1 MVKTAAG
8 ILAGGKSSRM
18 GKNKASLTWNGDT
31 FLHTLIDACRDFPE
45 IYVSVDDREKY
56 RDLSCTLVEDEEKE
70 YGPLEGIYQ
79 VLKQMDAPYAVM
91 LATDMPMISREF
103 LKALVSNITGEED
116 CLVLRREGRPQ
127 PLCSV
132 YAKSILPVVEHMR
145 RNREHKPGLL
155 FQRVNTRYLDLEELG
170 FGEAVIA
177 NVNTPEEYEQLC
189 FHYGRKLQE
198 FAPRVREKLTHGKVM
213 VCYLDGL
220 GYRMYKNAADN
231 GSVPFISRNFSVLPV
246 RTVEPPVTNPA
257 MATMITG
264 ELPDV
269 HGIHSRKDREVLVPT
284 LFAGRSGENTA
295 FLEGDTRILK
305 TELLPRLHAAAKGK
319 GCDYWI
325 YRDACKAASEE
336 KEFIFAHFH
345 EIDDAAHADGPF
357 SSACMEKLKETDGYI
372 EALSGIFKGEIL
384 LISDHGVH
392 ETGDGGTHGEDP
404 CSNGVYSYNIEDM
417 LAVWG
422 EHI

>member
-132 YAKSILPVVEHMR
+132 YAKKDSACCGAYAQ
-145 RNREHKPGLL
+145 KPGAQART
-155 FQRVNTRYLDLEELG
+155 FVSAGQYTVSG
-170 FGEAVIA
+170 FGGA
-177 NVNTPEEYEQLC
+177 
-189 FHYGRKLQE
+189 
-198 FAPRVREKLTHGKVM
+198 
-213 VCYLDGL
+213 
-220 GYRMYKNAADN
+220 
-231 GSVPFISRNFSVLPV
+231 
-246 RTVEPPVTNPA
+246 
-257 MATMITG
+257 
-264 ELPDV
+264 
-269 HGIHSRKDREVLVPT
+269 GIRRGGH
-284 LFAGRSGENTA
+284 
-295 FLEGDTRILK
+295 
-305 TELLPRLHAAAKGK
+305 
-319 GCDYWI
+319 
-325 YRDACKAASEE
+325 CKC
-336 KEFIFAHFH
+336 K
-345 EIDDAAHADGPF
+345 
-357 SSACMEKLKETDGYI
+357 Y
-372 EALSGIFKGEIL
+372 
-384 LISDHGVH
+384 V
-392 ETGDGGTHGEDP
+392 
-404 CSNGVYSYNIEDM
+404 
-417 LAVWG
+417 
-422 EHI
+422 

>member
-132 YAKSILPVVEHMR
+132 YAKVFCLLWSICAETGSTSPD
-145 RNREHKPGLL
+145 
-155 FQRVNTRYLDLEELG
+155 F
-170 FGEAVIA
+170 
-177 NVNTPEEYEQLC
+177 C
-189 FHYGRKLQE
+189 FS
-198 FAPRVREKLTHGKVM
+198 
-213 VCYLDGL
+213 
-220 GYRMYKNAADN
+220 
-231 GSVPFISRNFSVLPV
+231 GSI
-246 RTVEPPVTNPA
+246 
-257 MATMITG
+257 
-264 ELPDV
+264 
-269 HGIHSRKDREVLVPT
+269 HGIWIW
-284 LFAGRSGENTA
+284 RSW
-295 FLEGDTRILK
+295 D
-305 TELLPRLHAAAKGK
+305 
-319 GCDYWI
+319 
-325 YRDACKAASEE
+325 SERR
-336 KEFIFAHFH
+336 
-345 EIDDAAHADGPF
+345 
-357 SSACMEKLKETDGYI
+357 SLQM
-372 EALSGIFKGEIL
+372 
-384 LISDHGVH
+384 
-392 ETGDGGTHGEDP
+392 
-404 CSNGVYSYNIEDM
+404 
-417 LAVWG
+417 
-422 EHI
+422 

>member
-132 YAKSILPVVEHMR
+132 YAKRILPVVEHMR
-145 RNREHKPGLL
+145 RNRCLL
-155 FQRVNTRYLDLEELG
+155 YTS
-170 FGEAVIA
+170 
-177 NVNTPEEYEQLC
+177 PS
-189 FHYGRKLQE
+189 
-198 FAPRVREKLTHGKVM
+198 PR
-213 VCYLDGL
+213 D
-220 GYRMYKNAADN
+220 
-231 GSVPFISRNFSVLPV
+231 
-246 RTVEPPVTNPA
+246 
-257 MATMITG
+257 
-264 ELPDV
+264 
-269 HGIHSRKDREVLVPT
+269 
-284 LFAGRSGENTA
+284 
-295 FLEGDTRILK
+295 
-305 TELLPRLHAAAKGK
+305 
-319 GCDYWI
+319 
-325 YRDACKAASEE
+325 
-336 KEFIFAHFH
+336 
-345 EIDDAAHADGPF
+345 
-357 SSACMEKLKETDGYI
+357 
-372 EALSGIFKGEIL
+372 
-384 LISDHGVH
+384 
-392 ETGDGGTHGEDP
+392 
-404 CSNGVYSYNIEDM
+404 
-417 LAVWG
+417 
-422 EHI
+422 

>member
-132 YAKSILPVVEHMR
+132 TADSLVEFVS
-145 RNREHKPGLL
+145 G
-155 FQRVNTRYLDLEELG
+155 D
-170 FGEAVIA
+170 
-177 NVNTPEEYEQLC
+177 
-189 FHYGRKLQE
+189 GRD
-198 FAPRVREKLTHGKVM
+198 T
-213 VCYLDGL
+213 
-220 GYRMYKNAADN
+220 
-231 GSVPFISRNFSVLPV
+231 
-246 RTVEPPVTNPA
+246 
-257 MATMITG
+257 
-264 ELPDV
+264 
-269 HGIHSRKDREVLVPT
+269 LV
-284 LFAGRSGENTA
+284 SGE
-295 FLEGDTRILK
+295 
-305 TELLPRLHAAAKGK
+305 
-319 GCDYWI
+319 
-325 YRDACKAASEE
+325 
-336 KEFIFAHFH
+336 
-345 EIDDAAHADGPF
+345 
-357 SSACMEKLKETDGYI
+357 
-372 EALSGIFKGEIL
+372 EIL
-384 LISDHGVH
+384 AGDVYLAQDG
-392 ETGDGGTHGEDP
+392 ETYRLVIPKDTHRRRWCKHITEIESEQGG
-404 CSNGVYSYNIEDM
+404 
-417 LAVWG
+417 
-422 EHI
+422 

>member
-257 MATMITG
+257 MATTITAVCARDTLQKG
-264 ELPDV
+264 QGSSGPHPVCRQEWGKYSIFRGGYQDFE
-269 HGIHSRKDREVLVPT
+269 DRT
-284 LFAGRSGENTA
+284 SAQASCCG
-295 FLEGDTRILK
+295 
-305 TELLPRLHAAAKGK
+305 KGK
-319 GCDYWI
+319 RLRLLDLPGCVQSGFGGKRI
-325 YRDACKAASEE
+325 YFC
-336 KEFIFAHFH
+336 
-345 EIDDAAHADGPF
+345 PF
-357 SSACMEKLKETDGYI
+357 S
-372 EALSGIFKGEIL
+372 
-384 LISDHGVH
+384 
-392 ETGDGGTHGEDP
+392 
-404 CSNGVYSYNIEDM
+404 
-417 LAVWG
+417 
-422 EHI
+422 